1 MGEPSFPIS
10 PSPTKINDWTATHE
24 QKQLWETPRIHLGS
38 LCNTMKQKYTVFQW
52 RHTNGQQVHERVLYI
67 TKHETTMKY
76 HLTFVR
82 MAIIKKTGDVV
93 LVRMWRKGTLVHY
106 WWECKLVQSLWK
118 TIWRF
123 LKEFKNK
130 ILHDPAIP
138 LLHICPKELKS
149 KSWTDSCTPM
159 FIAVL
164 FTIVKI
170 WKHLNVCQQMNG

>member
-1 MGEPSFPIS
+1 M
-10 PSPTKINDWTATHE
+10 A
-24 QKQLWETPRIHLGS
+24 RGS
-38 LCNTMKQKYTVFQW
+38 LQGGDPKRHSLGLWHFFLKSQCGDTSEVFSRTDPVMLTCGWFKQKATGSWTRCSQW
-52 RHTNGQQVHERVLYI
+52 NKMDNYAGRG
-67 TKHETTMKY
+67 
-76 HLTFVR
+76 
-82 MAIIKKTGDVV
+82 AIIILKNKKITN
-93 LVRMWRKGTLVHY
+93 M
-106 WWECKLVQSLWK
+106 WECKFVQSLWK